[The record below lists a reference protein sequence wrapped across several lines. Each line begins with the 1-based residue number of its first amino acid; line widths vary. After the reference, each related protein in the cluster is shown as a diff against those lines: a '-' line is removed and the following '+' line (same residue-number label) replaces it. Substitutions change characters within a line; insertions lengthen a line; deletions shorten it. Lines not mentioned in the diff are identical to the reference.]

1 MNNSS
6 PSIIVILLALILGAF
21 FPFLYIIIIPVII
34 YAIWTWYFAG
44 RKNYKEVEE
53 QLQGKSIEEI
63 AQTWQ
68 NSKIIS
74 VDPMQ
79 PEEVRR
85 MADRFVKVI
94 EDKYPMISTVQP
106 AGNQVFQP
114 FFTGPD
120 LHEVIS
126 EVLKKAGTPLTVAE
140 ITVKVNELGTY
151 KRYDGQPVDTSQVN
165 ARINKYPSLFVKDK
179 SVKPMKI
186 SLK

>member
-6 PSIIVILLALILGAF
+6 PSIIAILLALILGAF
-21 FPFLYIIIIPVII
+21 FPFLYIFIIPIIIYVI
-34 YAIWTWYFAG
+34 WSWYIAG

-53 QLQGKSIEEI
+53 QLEGKSMGEI
-63 AQTWQ
+63 AQLWQ
-68 NSKIIS
+68 NSKILS

-79 PEEVRR
+79 TVQVRR
-85 MADRFVKVI
+85 LADRFVKVI
-94 EDKYPMISTVQP
+94 EEKYPMISTVQP
-106 AGNQVFQP
+106 IPDIAVQP

-120 LHEVIS
+120 LHEVIV
-126 EVLKKAGTPLTVAE
+126 EVLKAAGTPLTVSE